1 MESRKLIKDFCFRQ
15 GIRIVRVVGPWPSLR
30 TVGNSIWA
38 DQVHLYRQGYAMMAD
53 MAVGA
58 AADLLE
64 KPEPASGRGQKQSR
78 DGDLHGSGNG
88 ERRSWPLNSSGSYR
102 QHTSGSWK

>member
-1 MESRKLIKDFCFRQ
+1 
-15 GIRIVRVVGPWPSLR
+15 
-30 TVGNSIWA
+30 
-38 DQVHLYRQGYAMMAD
+38 MMAD

-78 DGDLHGSGNG
+78 DGDLHGAGNG